1 MRPAPVPLS
10 ALSQQAYEA
19 VAEHTAFPWPIFTTQ
34 CRRHS
39 VDPANLG
46 PTDLKSVLEDLV
58 SGVTAYTSPA
68 KGQLVR
74 QRLVALLGG
83 PAPH

>member
-1 MRPAPVPLS
+1 MRPAPIPLS

-39 VDPANLG
+39 VDPAQLG
-46 PTDLKSVLEDLV
+46 PADLKAVLEDLV

-74 QRLVALLGG
+74 QRLLALLGT
-83 PAPH
+83 PVRH